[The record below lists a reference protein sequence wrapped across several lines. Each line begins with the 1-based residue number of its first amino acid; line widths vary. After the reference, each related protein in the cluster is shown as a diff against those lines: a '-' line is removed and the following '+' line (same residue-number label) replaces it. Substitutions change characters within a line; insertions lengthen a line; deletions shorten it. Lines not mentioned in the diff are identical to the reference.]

1 MNFEQI
7 MIKLGVD
14 GSAVK
19 VGLGSVTQTVK
30 AWIPTIRQQIGS
42 IFSGGAGG
50 LANAF
55 KKPFAAMKAQMSL
68 LAHDLRG
75 SMGRMLGGYI
85 AFEGIKR
92 GLESI
97 KEQIIEV
104 NRISEETGASTN
116 FVQSMMLQAN
126 IAGVSLESLMSPI
139 VKFNQLIGKAKMGD
153 VSALA
158 KLDEIGVAHNRGEAN
173 ALGYE
178 EAMKKLKVA
187 FDHAGDSAK
196 KDAILFDAFGRSS
209 FRMAGIFRQSSADFN
224 KMFEGNFFT
233 KISSSSIDTMMDL
246 QRGVKTVGQV
256 AMSVG
261 ANVLN
266 AVLWPWKKASQEI
279 GILSTGQIPT
289 WKKISEIDKESIRD
303 NEKKAAA
310 AAMENQAAKDGVTV
324 EEEKAKILNS
334 QNDLLEKQ
342 AELTSEIADRDKMSV
357 NDMASKAQ
365 KAMGVITPMQMMEK
379 MHTVTP
385 RMRIA
390 ANIKTLEE
398 QAQVAWLEGNDKA
411 SAKFQSEADRIRKSN
426 PWMMRKDVN
435 PMSKTELELGRVN
448 MQLEPVKRMAEMV
461 TNTTT
466 K

>member
-68 LAHDLRG
+68 LAHDLLG

-85 AFEGIKR
+85 AFESIKR

-104 NRISEETGASTN
+104 NRISEETGAGTN
-116 FVQSMMLQAN
+116 FVQSMMLQAK
-126 IAGVSLESLMSPI
+126 IAGVSLESLMAPI

-153 VSALA
+153 VSALE
-158 KLDEIGVAHNRGEAN
+158 KLDEIGVAHNSGEAN

-187 FDHAGDSAK
+187 FDHAGSSSK
-196 KDAILFDAFGRSS
+196 QDAILFDAFGRSS
-209 FRMAGIFRQSSADFN
+209 FRMSGIFRQSSEDFN
-224 KMFEGNFFT
+224 KMFEDSFFT
-233 KISSSSIDTMMDL
+233 K
-246 QRGVKTVGQV
+246 
-256 AMSVG
+256 
-261 ANVLN
+261 
-266 AVLWPWKKASQEI
+266 
-279 GILSTGQIPT
+279 LSTGTISDFMDMWRGLKVAGQSVMSTIGNIVDLPLKGVRVAAQFVGAISDGARNMTQI
-289 WKKISEIDKESIRD
+289 
-303 NEKKAAA
+303 
-310 AAMENQAAKDGVTV
+310 NQAMQQTDKFEKEQGMQKALANQASEEGVTV
-324 EEEKAKILNS
+324 EEEKAKILNQ

-357 NDMASKAQ
+357 NDMASKARQ
-365 KAMGVITPMQMMEK
+365 IMGIKSPMER

-385 RMRIA
+385 RMREA
-390 ANIKTLEE
+390 LKIKNLEE
-398 QAQVAWLEGNDKA
+398 KSEIAWLRGDDKG
-411 SAKFQSEADRIRKSN
+411 SQKMQSEADRVRKSN

-435 PMSKTELELGRVN
+435 PMSKTEIELGRVN
-448 MQLEPVKRMAEMV
+448 MQLEPVKRMAEIV
-461 TNTTT
+461 TNTAT